1 MSTEDIIIFTKEEE
15 DLVAQLKNAIKD
27 KYYSEYTLIEK
38 HTEALRSLVASISMY
53 PSLLDPQRLS
63 NQKRTME
70 SLLDKLCSKSIPD
83 MILHIPT
90 KAILGRAF
98 TIAKINFFIMLW
110 YIIRDKQEYVSFLDM
125 LLSCIASNVFML
137 TAEEVYTSII
147 EDDALSQNIRH
158 NAAYLLARTWEHR
171 LDYGVAEFA
180 PILLN
185 LWKARERLIPNF
197 GTMMGFAELCML
209 SEHTS
214 PLWLDY
220 LQRDTI
226 TEDEVYAVEEFIF
239 DLSYEEIVFVRDYLE
254 KHNKM
259 TVCREELP
267 SILQKTHIPE
277 YQGQDPR
284 ELYRSFRDRKINS
297 RFRARSRLQGPKKT
311 LEEYLMCFLLSSR
324 TMVEY

>member
-1 MSTEDIIIFTKEEE
+1 MSIQDIIIFTKDEEE
-15 DLVAQLKNAIKD
+15 LVEGLKQAIKE
-27 KYYSEYTLIEK
+27 KYISEYTLIEK
-38 HTEALRSLVASISMY
+38 HKEALRNLAMSISLY
-53 PSLLDPQRLS
+53 PSLMASQRLTNHS
-63 NQKRTME
+63 RTIQ

-83 MILHIPT
+83 MILHLPT

-110 YIIRDKQEYVSFLDM
+110 YIVKDKNEYVSFVDV

-147 EDDALSQNIRH
+147 EDDTLARNIRH

-214 PLWLDY
+214 PLWLDF
-220 LQRDTI
+220 LQRDDI
-226 TEDEVYAVEEFIF
+226 TDDEIYAVEEFIF
-239 DLSYEEIVFVRDYLE
+239 DLSFEEIVYVRNYLE
-254 KHNKM
+254 QHNKM
-259 TVCREELP
+259 TVSRDELP
-267 SILQKTHIPE
+267 LILQKTHIPE

-297 RFRARSRLQGPKKT
+297 RFRARSGLQGPKKT

-324 TMVEY
+324 TMDEY

>member
-1 MSTEDIIIFTKEEE
+1 MGTDDIIIFTREEE
-15 DLVAQLKNAIKD
+15 KLVETLKQAIRERYPSD
-27 KYYSEYTLIEK
+27 YTLIEK
-38 HTEALRSLVASISMY
+38 HKEALRSLVTSISLY

-70 SLLDKLCSKSIPD
+70 SLLEKLCSKSIPD

-110 YIIRDKQEYVSFLDM
+110 YIIRDKEEYISFLDI

-147 EDDALSQNIRH
+147 EDDTLVLNIRH
-158 NAAYLLARTWEHR
+158 NAAFLLARTWEHR

-214 PLWLDY
+214 PLWLDF

-239 DLSYEEIVFVRDYLE
+239 DLSYEEIVYVRDYLE
-254 KHNKM
+254 KHNKI
-259 TVCREELP
+259 TVCRDELP
-267 SILQKTHIPE
+267 SILKKSHIPE

-324 TMVEY
+324 SMVEY

>member
-1 MSTEDIIIFTKEEE
+1 MSVQDIIIFTQDEEE
-15 DLVAQLKNAIKD
+15 LVEKLKQAIKD
-27 KYYSEYTLIEK
+27 KNMSEYTLVEK
-38 HTEALRSLVASISMY
+38 HKEALRSLAISISLH
-53 PSLLDPQRLS
+53 PSLLDSQKLS
-63 NQKRTME
+63 NHNRTMG
-70 SLLDKLCSKSIPD
+70 SLLDTLCSRSIPD

-110 YIIRDKQEYVSFLDM
+110 YIVREKDEYISFLDI

-147 EDDALSQNIRH
+147 EDDTLALNIRH

-197 GTMMGFAELCML
+197 GTMMGFSELCML

-214 PLWLDY
+214 PLWLDF

-239 DLSYEEIVFVRDYLE
+239 DLIYEEIVYVRNYLE
-254 KHNKM
+254 KNNKI
-259 TVCREELP
+259 TISREELP
-267 SILQKTHIPE
+267 AILQKTHLPG

-297 RFRARSRLQGPKKT
+297 RFRARSGLHGPKKT

-324 TMVEY
+324 SMDEY

>member
-1 MSTEDIIIFTKEEE
+1 VGTQDIIIFTKDEEE
-15 DLVAQLKNAIKD
+15 LVENLKQAIKD
-27 KYYSEYTLIEK
+27 KYTSEYTLIEK
-38 HTEALRSLVASISMY
+38 HKEALRSLATSISLH
-53 PSLLDPQRLS
+53 PSLLDSQRLT

-110 YIIRDKQEYVSFLDM
+110 YIIRERDEYVSFID
-125 LLSCIASNVFML
+125 LLLTCIASNVFML

-147 EDDALSQNIRH
+147 EDDQLALNIRH

-214 PLWLDY
+214 PLWLDF
-220 LQRDTI
+220 LQRDDI

-239 DLSYEEIVFVRDYLE
+239 DLSFEEIVYVRDYLE
-254 KHNKM
+254 KNNKM
-259 TVCREELP
+259 TVSREELP

-297 RFRARSRLQGPKKT
+297 RFRARSGLRGPKKT

-324 TMVEY
+324 SVVEY